1 LFPMQ
6 DQYFNAEGI
15 IYYLLTYSTPFSYR
29 GSIASLGF
37 ELGSIIKNIILDF
50 ILFYWPV
57 TWIQFFI
64 IYVEKVFLYSYDCDY
79 KP

>member
-1 LFPMQ
+1 MQ
-6 DQYFNAEGI
+6 DQYFNVEGI

-50 ILFYWPV
+50 ILFY
-57 TWIQFFI
+57 
-64 IYVEKVFLYSYDCDY
+64 
-79 KP
+79 